1 MKYGKR
7 LYAFC
12 GLILLSGIAGS
23 VMVMG
28 KPKTDNVSIVRDGED
43 LYELD
48 LAKEEDRMIE
58 IEYEGNR
65 NIVEIKDHQIRVS
78 DAGCPDKCC
87 AKMGWLNSS
96 VPIVCL
102 PNHLVIRY
110 SDRNDES
117 TIDAEA
123 Y

>member
-1 MKYGKR
+1 
-7 LYAFC
+7 
-12 GLILLSGIAGS
+12 
-23 VMVMG
+23 MVMG
-28 KPKTDNVSIVRDGED
+28 KPKTDNVSIVRDGEV

-87 AKMGWLNSS
+87 AKMGWLNSP